1 MIHRVWERPSRAG
14 SIAGRGLTGLAQYQE
29 KVVKPRNI
37 HRMIGLCVA
46 MFCGLAVAQ
55 QPVRIDSTGFTDP
68 RIPVAVPL
76 FVSPRLDAHF
86 GVELSAVVAYDL
98 DFTGLFLIVP
108 SSKYPPGFTGF
119 TSDVGKINFE
129 QWRATPAEHIV
140 YANVSTQ
147 GDSITAECRLFDV
160 LVSRQVVGKR
170 LHTRQQWARLIAH
183 QFSDEVVRFLTGVA
197 GVASSEICFSAGEQ
211 GKKEIYVADYD
222 GASVKKV
229 TDHGS
234 ISIKPKFSPDG
245 TKIAY
250 LSYKDNYPFLYIFDR
265 RTGVSTSLS
274 RRVGLNH
281 APAWHPNG
289 KRLALCLSKDGNTE
303 IYVKNADG
311 SGERR
316 LTNNRGSDT
325 SPTYSPDGSQ
335 IAFVSDRGGSPQI
348 YVMNADGSAIR
359 RLSYQGGSS
368 YDPAW
373 SPNGRSIGYVVDR
386 SGAGLEVYVMS
397 ADGSNPVRLSDS
409 VGGNE
414 SPSWSPDSR
423 HIIFTSQRS
432 GSPQLHVVT
441 VETGIVRRVPGLEGL
456 NCEGPN
462 WGPRRK

>member
-1 MIHRVWERPSRAG
+1 MKR
-14 SIAGRGLTGLAQYQE
+14 L
-29 KVVKPRNI
+29 NI
-37 HRMIGLCVA
+37 YWVICLHVA
-46 MFCGLAVAQ
+46 MGCVSANAQ
-55 QPVRIDSTGFTDP
+55 QPVRIDSTGVTNS
-68 RIPVAVPL
+68 RIPVAVPP
-76 FVSPRLDAHF
+76 FVSPPLDAHF

-98 DFTGLFLIVP
+98 DFTGLFSIVP
-108 SSKYPPGFTGF
+108 STQYPSTFSGF
-119 TSDVGKINFE
+119 SADVGKINFE
-129 QWRATPAEHIV
+129 RWRSTPAEHIV
-140 YANVSTQ
+140 YANVSTR

-170 LHTRQQWARLIAH
+170 LQTRQQWARLIAH
-183 QFSDEVVRFLTGVA
+183 QFSDEIVRFLTGSA
-197 GVASSEICFSAGEQ
+197 GVASSEICFSAGEK
-211 GKKEIYVADYD
+211 GKKEIYVSDYD
-222 GASVKKV
+222 GAAAKRV
-229 TDHGS
+229 TNHGS

-250 LSYKDNYPFLYIFDR
+250 LSYKDNFPFLYILDR
-265 RTGVSTSLS
+265 RSGVSTSLS

-281 APAWHPNG
+281 APAWHPKG

-335 IAFVSDRGGSPQI
+335 IAFVSDRVGRPQI
-348 YVMNADGSAIR
+348 HVMNADGSAIR

-373 SPNGRSIGYVVDR
+373 SPDGRSIGYVVDK
-386 SGAGLEVYVMS
+386 SGAGLEVYVMN
-397 ADGSNPVRLSDS
+397 ADGSNPRRLSDS
-409 VGGNE
+409 RGGNE

-432 GSPQLHVVT
+432 GHPQLHVVT
-441 VETGIVRRVPGLEGL
+441 VETGIVRRVPGLERL